1 MGEACFDMLK
11 TPENDVSSCSCYINM
26 ATLHVGVDELLG
38 LLVDHQVWLT
48 AARTNRIKSVL
59 EVQQTAGCASC
70 ACRS

>member
-26 ATLHVGVDELLG
+26 ATLGVDELLG

-48 AARTNRIKSVL
+48 AARTKRYKTQCSMKNPQL
-59 EVQQTAGCASC
+59 C
-70 ACRS
+70 

>member
-1 MGEACFDMLK
+1 MLK

-26 ATLHVGVDELLG
+26 ATLGVDELLG

-48 AARTNRIKSVL
+48 AAHINRIKWVL